1 MTSVFAPFFG
11 IELTVV
17 ALLLRVAIGT
27 VYLFHGYH
35 KFGADRK
42 HIVETL
48 ERLGFPVWLVTFA
61 GVVNFLGG
69 IALILGIFTSVVA
82 ALSVLWMIATTWW
95 CKAKLEKNFVSGYDL
110 NITLLLVSLAL
121 IALGGGAF
129 SLDNLLRI

>member
-1 MTSVFAPFFG
+1 MFELLFG
-11 IELTVV
+11 IELSVA
-17 ALLLRVAIGT
+17 ALLLRVAVGT

-35 KFGADRK
+35 KFGGSGK

-48 ERLGFPVWLVTFA
+48 ESLGFPVWLVMFA

-82 ALSVLWMIATTWW
+82 ALSALWMIATTWW
-95 CKAKLEKNFVSGYDL
+95 CKAKLKKSFVSGYDL
-110 NITLLLVSLAL
+110 NITLILVSLSL

>member
-1 MTSVFAPFFG
+1 MFELLFG
-11 IELTVV
+11 IELSVA
-17 ALLLRVAIGT
+17 ALLLRVAVGT

-35 KFGADRK
+35 KFGGSGK

-48 ERLGFPVWLVTFA
+48 ESLGFPVWLVMFA

-82 ALSVLWMIATTWW
+82 ALSALWMIATTWW
-95 CKAKLEKNFVSGYDL
+95 CKAKLKKNFVSGYDL
-110 NITLLLVSLAL
+110 NITLLLVSLSL